1 MTGRILT
8 RSPALKRGIYDYER
22 ILAGSLHLIAVDS
35 DTRARQNL
43 AEAVRVRGS
52 ALHNQDQRCAV
63 LLFLIS
69 NTQTRF
75 VYPFSKS
82 DGLRFRYAAPKNRG
96 SRHFIET

>member
-1 MTGRILT
+1 MITSGF
-8 RSPALKRGIYDYER
+8 SPV
-22 ILAGSLHLIAVDS
+22 GSHIVAVDS

-43 AEAVRVRGS
+43 ADAVRVRSS

-69 NTQTRF
+69 NTQTRS

-82 DGLRFRYAAPKNRG
+82 DGLRFRYPASKNRG